1 MNNRSRRRLK
11 ESRQPDGGQR
21 LSLRFHALGPSCFSF
36 KVLLT
41 PALRAAI
48 PSLTIRAAEHSAP
61 DPNQE
66 DPFWACATPRLSVRV
81 PSASC
86 PIRTYSQRACDQN
99 ELSRGG
105 AWIMMRSATD
115 LSKADLHVFSKLFD

>member
-48 PSLTIRAAEHSAP
+48 PSLTYTGCRAQRARP
-61 DPNQE
+61 KPRR
-66 DPFWACATPRLSVRV
+66 PFLGLRHPALSVGA

-105 AWIMMRSATD
+105 RRLTGKVFD
-115 LSKADLHVFSKLFD
+115 YSKFVKCKKV